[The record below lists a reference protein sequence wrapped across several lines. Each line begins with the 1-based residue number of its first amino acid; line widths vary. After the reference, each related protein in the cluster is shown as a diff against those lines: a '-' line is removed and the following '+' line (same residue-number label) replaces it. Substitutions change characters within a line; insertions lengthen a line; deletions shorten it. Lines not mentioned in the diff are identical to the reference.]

1 MKPLRGH
8 LAPSRNNP
16 ERSIRV
22 WFRLIR
28 LEARMQA
35 AVGERLR
42 LIGLSIPQC
51 DVLTT
56 LSEEEGV
63 SQQELAKRLYVTK
76 GNISGLLDRLQS
88 AGLVERR
95 VAASDRRQHSIHL
108 TEAGRAAAMNALA
121 VQHRWV
127 ASTLGRMNEVD
138 LKALE
143 TQLIA
148 LRDIVREAQQ
158 SQQEGAAPAL
168 TKDRSFSR

>member
-1 MKPLRGH
+1 MEPSYGH
-8 LAPSRNNP
+8 LIPNRNNP
-16 ERSIRV
+16 ELSIRV

-42 LIGLSIPQC
+42 QIGVSIPQC

-76 GNISGLLDRLQS
+76 GNISGLLDRLES

-95 VAASDRRQHSIHL
+95 PAAADRRQHSIHL
-108 TEAGRAAAMNALA
+108 TDAGRAMALKAIA
-121 VQHRWV
+121 VQHRWI
-127 ASTLGRMNEVD
+127 ASTLGRMDETD

-143 TQLIA
+143 LQLIA
-148 LRDIVREAQQ
+148 LRDLVRE
-158 SQQEGAAPAL
+158 QQEPPAEV
-168 TKDRSFSR
+168 TPA